1 MAQQPQHTSTHR
13 VGETTPPV
21 PEPPPEPEPENGE
34 EDEPEQRAASHPLEG
49 LIGETWYPAD
59 ELAEVWG
66 IAAEPPRKHL
76 LVFLPDGTT
85 DTRPYAQPEIEYREA
100 STGR

>member
-21 PEPPPEPEPENGE
+21 PEPQPEPEPENGD
-34 EDEPEQRAASHPLEG
+34 EDEPKTRASHPLEG

-76 LVFLPDGTT
+76 LVFLPDGST

-100 STGR
+100 SGKR